1 MIQVE
6 GLTKK
11 FGGFTA
17 VDNISFRVENKEI
30 VGFLGPN
37 GAGKTTTMRI
47 LTSYLAPTSGKAAI
61 AGFDVVRN
69 SLEARKRIGYMP
81 ESVPFYSEMRVKE
94 YLTFRAKLKGV
105 PRKERTSRISEVLER
120 CRVKEVENKIIG
132 YLSKGYRQRVG
143 LAEAIIHNPPIL
155 ILDEPTIGLD
165 PHQIKQTRELI
176 KELGNNHTIIIS
188 THILPEVEMVCNRV
202 IVIHQGK
209 IAAMDTLSNLIK
221 SQKIKLDIR
230 GAISE
235 IINVLKQI
243 EGVKNISYAPAFA
256 DASAGREDNSWNI
269 MTIELTGEKDIR
281 EDIYHKI
288 LENKWVIR
296 EFKTERM
303 SLEDMFIRITAREQL
318 QPEADVPSCPPLA
331 GEAETKNNKQ

>member
-6 GLTKK
+6 GLTKR
-11 FGGFTA
+11 FGSFTA

-47 LTSYLAPTSGKAAI
+47 LTSYLAPTSGKATI
-61 AGFDVVRN
+61 AGFDVVRD
-69 SLEARKRIGYMP
+69 SLEARKRIGYLP
-81 ESVPFYSEMRVKE
+81 ESVPFYPEMRVNE

-105 PRKERTSRISEVLER
+105 PRKDRTAKINEVMER
-120 CRVKEVENKIIG
+120 CRVKDVEHKIIS

-176 KELGNNHTIIIS
+176 KELGKDHTIILS
-188 THILPEVEMVCNRV
+188 THILPEVEVVCNRV

-209 IAAMDTLSNLIK
+209 IAAMDTLNNLIK
-221 SQKIKLDIR
+221 DQKIKLDIR
-230 GAISE
+230 GTAADIVN
-235 IINVLKQI
+235 ILKQI
-243 EGVKNISYAPAFA
+243 DGVKSIAYVEE
-256 DASAGREDNSWNI
+256 GGWNN

-281 EDIYHKI
+281 EDVYRKI
-288 LENKWVIR
+288 MENKWVIR

-303 SLEDMFIRITAREQL
+303 TLEDMFIRITAREQY
-318 QPEADVPSCPPLA
+318 QPEAEPAP
-331 GEAETKNNKQ
+331 AETKTNIQ

>member
-6 GLTKK
+6 ELTKK

-17 VDNISFRVENKEI
+17 VDNISFTVENKEI

-47 LTSYLAPTSGKAAI
+47 LTSYLAPTSGKATI
-61 AGFDVVRN
+61 DGFDVIRE
-69 SLEARKRIGYMP
+69 SLEARKRIGYLP
-81 ESVPFYSEMRVKE
+81 ESVPFYPEMRVRE

-105 PRKERTSRISEVLER
+105 PRKERTSRISEVVER
-120 CRVKEVENKIIG
+120 CRIKEVENKIIG

-176 KELGNNHTIIIS
+176 KELGQNHTIILS
-188 THILPEVEMVCNRV
+188 THILPEVEMLCNRV
-202 IVIHQGK
+202 VIIHQGK
-209 IAAMDTLSNLIK
+209 IAAMDTLSNMIK
-221 SQKIKLDIR
+221 EQKIKLDIR
-230 GAISE
+230 GTISE
-235 IINVLKQI
+235 IVNVLKQV
-243 EGVKNISYAPAFA
+243 EGVENISYT
-256 DASAGREDNSWNI
+256 EDNTWNI
-269 MTIELTGEKDIR
+269 ITIELTGEKDIR
-281 EDIYHKI
+281 ENIYQKI

-303 SLEDMFIRITAREQL
+303 TLEDMFIRVTAREQF
-318 QPEADVPSCPPLA
+318 QTEAAPPP
-331 GEAETKNNKQ
+331 AETKNSNQ

>member
-11 FGGFTA
+11 FGSFTA
-17 VDNISFRVENKEI
+17 VNNISFRVDSKEI

-47 LTSYLAPTSGKAAI
+47 LTSYLAPTSGKASI

-69 SLEARKRIGYMP
+69 SLEARKRIGYLP
-81 ESVPFYSEMRVKE
+81 ESVPFYPEMRVRE
-94 YLTFRAKLKGV
+94 YLIFRAKLKNV
-105 PRKERTSRISEVLER
+105 PRKERTSRISEVMER
-120 CRVKEVENKIIG
+120 CRIKEVENKIIG
-132 YLSKGYRQRVG
+132 YLSKGYKQRVG

-176 KELGNNHTIIIS
+176 KELGQNHTIILS
-188 THILPEVEMVCNRV
+188 THILPEVEMLCNRV
-202 IVIHQGK
+202 VIIHQGK

-221 SQKIKLDIR
+221 EQKIKLDIR
-230 GAISE
+230 GTISE
-235 IINVLKQI
+235 IIDVLKQI
-243 EGVKNISYAPAFA
+243 EGVKSIS
-256 DASAGREDNSWNI
+256 SIEDNSWNI
-269 MTIELTGEKDIR
+269 ITIELTGEKDIR
-281 EDIYHKI
+281 EDIYRKI

-303 SLEDMFIRITAREQL
+303 SLEDMFIRITAREQF
-318 QPEADVPSCPPLA
+318 QPAAGGSPPLV
-331 GEAETKNNKQ
+331 GVGS